1 LQKKPFIRVEPY
13 EKLFGLTQHSL
24 IRPGPAR
31 DWPIRANTHHE
42 QGRSKSANQT
52 GHSPPLPFQASS
64 GHPTQAATQPATPPP
79 QVDAAATE
87 IEITKPRNDKREYRR
102 VVLPNAL
109 ELLLVSDPD
118 TDKV

>member
-1 LQKKPFIRVEPY
+1 MDSR
-13 EKLFGLTQHSL
+13 
-24 IRPGPAR
+24 
-31 DWPIRANTHHE
+31 
-42 QGRSKSANQT
+42 
-52 GHSPPLPFQASS
+52 
-64 GHPTQAATQPATPPP
+64 PPP
-79 QVDAAATE
+79 QADAAATE